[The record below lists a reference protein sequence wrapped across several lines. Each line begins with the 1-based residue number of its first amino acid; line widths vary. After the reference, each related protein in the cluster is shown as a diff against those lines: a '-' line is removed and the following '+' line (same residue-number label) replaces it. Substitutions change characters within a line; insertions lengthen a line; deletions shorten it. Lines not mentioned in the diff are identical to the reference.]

1 MASAIEIKTITAQ
14 QTTPIRHLVLWPS
27 IALESQ
33 LDPAYDFAP
42 TSIHLGAFLSSSSEE
57 IQLSPE
63 YLPRSS
69 STASPQEPIGIMT
82 LALQPYCQLSSVTS
96 PSFITPSLIHVQLH
110 KFAVHPDL
118 RGLGFGRTMFAHAIS
133 LLKEKYGEGNVLFH
147 FDARANQTRFYGKC
161 GMDILDPI
169 EFEKRGTTGKEAP
182 VIHIKMGRV
191 I

>member
-1 MASAIEIKTITAQ
+1 MTSAIEIKIISAQ
-14 QTTPIRHLVLWPS
+14 QTAPLRHLVLWPS

-42 TSIHLGAFLSSSSEE
+42 TTIHLGAYLSSSSEKT
-57 IQLSPE
+57 QLSAE
-63 YLPRSS
+63 YLPSSS
-69 STASPQEPIGIMT
+69 STIPPQEPIGIMT
-82 LALQPYCQLSSVTS
+82 LALQPYRQLSSVTS
-96 PSFITPSLIHVQLH
+96 PSFLTSSLIHIQLH

-118 RGLGFGRTMFAHAIS
+118 RGLGIGRTMFAHAIS

>member
-133 LLKEKYGEGNVLFH
+133 LLKGKYGEGNVLFH